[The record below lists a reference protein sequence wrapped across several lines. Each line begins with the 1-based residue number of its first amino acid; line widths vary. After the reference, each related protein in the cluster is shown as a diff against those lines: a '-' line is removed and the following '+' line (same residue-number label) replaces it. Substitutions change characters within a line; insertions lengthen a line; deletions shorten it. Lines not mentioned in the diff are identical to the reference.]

1 MITLTR
7 PVKIGLIAA
16 GALLALG
23 IIIVLAIVLT
33 AGGSKQSLNNT
44 NDTNANANLPMAN
57 SAPLNND
64 NANADT
70 VSGDNKNTNEAV
82 NTKDSLLRL
91 GRIVVERYGSFSNR
105 NNFENITRLEP
116 FMTED
121 FKKISIESIDEQ
133 QKQPQEEDFYGIA
146 TSAIAM
152 DLTNFSAKES
162 AMVTVTTTR
171 TESRANQDDNV
182 FTQTAEVSFKYVSGN
197 WKVDNITWK

>member
-146 TSAIAM
+146 TSDIAM

>member
-44 NDTNANANLPMAN
+44 NDT
-57 SAPLNND
+57 